1 MRALSGRVFLGR
13 GSVRGGAGAITR
25 AAGSGGGACEGGGGH
40 HINVTPLIDVVMV
53 MIIFFL
59 IVGKLAADQRADVD
73 LPAGSAL
80 DGSAQARPLI
90 VNVTETGAI
99 VVLGEVV
106 TEDGLDARLR
116 DGVARARRERVVS
129 GSGADT
135 ADGALH
141 VQIRADR
148 GLAYGRVQPVVRA
161 CARAGVERVTFVTE
175 GVGGGAG
182 VGVGGGGGEG
192 GGG

>member
-1 MRALSGRVFLGR
+1 MRALSGRVFLG
-13 GSVRGGAGAITR
+13 GGRGG
-25 AAGSGGGACEGGGGH
+25 GSGGGGCGGGH

-90 VNVTETGAI
+90 VNVTERGEI
-99 VVLGEVV
+99 VVFGEVM
-106 TEDGLDARLR
+106 TEDGLEARLR

-129 GSGADT
+129 GSGNDT

-175 GVGGGAG
+175 GVG
-182 VGVGGGGGEG
+182 VGVGGGGEG
-192 GGG
+192 GGGG

>member
-1 MRALSGRVFLGR
+1 MRALSGRVFLG
-13 GSVRGGAGAITR
+13 GENARGGNSGIAR
-25 AAGSGGGACEGGGGH
+25 AAGLGGGVGGGGH

-80 DGSAQARPLI
+80 DGSAQTRPLI
-90 VNVTETGAI
+90 VNVTERGEI
-99 VVLGEVV
+99 VVFGEVV

-116 DGVARARRERVVS
+116 DGVARARRERVGA
-129 GSGADT
+129 GSGNDA

-148 GLAYGRVQPVVRA
+148 GLSYGRVQPVVRA

-175 GVGGGAG
+175 GVG
-182 VGVGGGGGEG
+182 VGGGGEG
-192 GGG
+192 GGEG